1 MISIKFLTHSIQLE
15 NLSYVLSK
23 KELTPRRRYQ
33 YLRYAIFGLS
43 INGSYAT
50 FSSGYVAHLVF
61 PTKII
66 AKYSIKPVV
75 YVNYD
80 IAKTM
85 IPAKDRSV
93 YYYHSKLAFEM
104 ELVSESAIPLHE
116 AEKVYIS
123 THIIKDDLT
132 VKLERFCREHGIPV
146 EYGIPVDQETKEIA
160 SRLLKGD
167 RKTIEEYNRTVCQ
180 YFNIDCRVPSEQE
193 LKELLIYWRGW

>member
-85 IPAKDRSV
+85 IPSIDRRV
-93 YYYHSKLAFEM
+93 YYYHSRLAFEM

-116 AEKVYIS
+116 AEAVYVS
-123 THIIKDDLT
+123 THIIKDDLID
-132 VKLERFCREHGIPV
+132 KLIEFCRDHGIPV
-146 EYGIPVDQETKEIA
+146 DYGIPADQETIRIA
-160 SRLLKGD
+160 KRLLQGD
-167 RKTIEEYNRTVCQ
+167 RKSIEDYNRAICQ
-180 YFNIDCRVPSEQE
+180 YFNVDCRVPSQQE
-193 LKELLIYWRGW
+193 LIELLMYWKGW